1 MLRPMM
7 LTVALVACAGE
18 KEEEMAAMMEGTI
31 VPDHPEV
38 STSAEFTSYKAFGF
52 DNNGKFIAY
61 ISSNPEAHCG
71 DVVNYLNIGGDPYDP
86 AEVLAPGKCNIMI
99 KLAEG
104 YEDGIELSD
113 DPISA
118 AATSIEC
125 AMGTGEFRL
134 ETRGEGQSQSRDY
147 FWSGDDSHWW
157 QGAPQLYDWSF
168 TGNFDQ
174 GYQLDITMNTYKG
187 TFIHEEFTKYDA
199 DGLVQGSVQAY
210 SCEGLASTGLF

>member
-1 MLRPMM
+1 
-7 LTVALVACAGE
+7 
-18 KEEEMAAMMEGTI
+18 MMEGTI

-38 STSAEFTSYKAFGF
+38 FLPRLNLPHLPKHLALTTMGSSSPTFPATQKRTVETWS
-52 DNNGKFIAY
+52 I
-61 ISSNPEAHCG
+61 ISMLEGPLRS
-71 DVVNYLNIGGDPYDP
+71 
-86 AEVLAPGKCNIMI
+86 AEVLSPGKCNIMI

-104 YEDGIELSD
+104 YEDEIELSD

-134 ETRGEGQSQSRDY
+134 ETRGEGSRRVGII
-147 FWSGDDSHWW
+147 F
-157 QGAPQLYDWSF
+157 GAVTTVIGGKVPHSSMIGPF
-168 TGNFDQ
+168 TGGNFDQ

-199 DGLVQGSVQAY
+199 DGVVQGSVQAY
-210 SCEGLASTGLF
+210 SCRGLASTGLF